1 MKKWTY
7 LVAAGMLLGAT
18 PVFTGCIDNDE
29 PEGISLLRGA
39 KAELLKA
46 KATVEEANAA
56 WILASAQYQE
66 ALARHESA
74 LAQAAEYEAQKRKL
88 EAEMMAAQNEKDKI
102 ELQKQIEKIQQDME
116 ENAQKHETEMIK
128 LQKLHAQAQR
138 NFELVLKQIEIAK
151 AVASDQALVTI
162 ANLEEKVTTAYTKLY
177 GDEKNKGLVEKLY
190 LAEKNLYDASMNK
203 AQGKDE
209 NGNDAGI
216 WIPTLKVEVEKQQA
230 ALDAANEA
238 LTTLQEFLSKDAETN
253 DWRAE
258 ITKMEDAIN
267 DLDKQIAQKQIDLEK
282 AKNSESYIAAEQ
294 AVEGVKVKDEDGND
308 KVISDGAK
316 QVKEKAVTALN
327 DKKEE
332 TSFNLKEYKLDVDVT
347 DAVADI
353 LADAETSD
361 ADYNG
366 IPTNWKELQ
375 YSAAEYKYFANGE
388 AIDLDIEKG
397 KYPSEIGNVI
407 EDFTYW
413 KKITNAATADNNAI
427 EKAKIDLKAAQKA
440 ETDALKAY
448 NEAKADW
455 NIALEAYRDEKAAT
469 VPTTELKKVLDAYN
483 TQYTALANAISAYNK
498 AYNDAYNKA
507 YDAEMAKQAVAYKFD
522 HAVNAIADILG
533 FNKAKAATDCSNITA
548 LNRTEAMFVAI
559 IKDNCNA
566 QGNETAS
573 QVQAKVMAAINAA
586 VDAEMKKAVYTD
598 VAKAAGDTEANK
610 TKKDAVEAAKTKVVE
625 AYGKIDAA
633 IAAYNNLAKLPYG
646 QKSTKDAAKLLKKE
660 ALAGAKATADA
671 DWAVDGAWY
680 KLNAKT
686 SNLEILNSNITAE
699 EITVATKTEI
709 DATLAKAAWE
719 STSATAFGAN
729 DRMLEPALSETKG
742 NSKGK
747 ALFDAKANVKKQEN
761 IIASEPDLKKFQ
773 EQLEADYNALTAT
786 IQKEYD
792 EAFSKEIAAVEA
804 AEVALKEAEAK
815 LAAEKAKNSDIEV
828 AIAKLQAQLEAQG
841 KVKSQLI
848 AAVEDFLGITWPKDE
863 TKDEITTDKKFEY
876 KDTKAFVKALENA
889 VLTQKANV
897 ANAEKNLAEAK
908 VALQKAEEGKYDA
921 VADAERKLKIAQQ
934 EYEAGAAE
942 YETALANLQKGLEIM
957 SKDAE

>member
-116 ENAQKHETEMIK
+116 ENALTHETTMINLK
-128 LQKLHAQAQR
+128 NLQAQAQR
-138 NFELVLKQIEIAK
+138 NFELVIKQIEIAK
-151 AVASDQALVTI
+151 AVASDNVKVTI
-162 ANLEEKVTTAYTKLY
+162 ETLEAKVQKAYAILYGGSYTEGNTVITVNKAKALAEILYTK
-177 GDEKNKGLVEKLY
+177 EE
-190 LAEKNLYDASMNK
+190 ALYDASMDK
-203 AQGKDE
+203 AQGKGE
-209 NGNDAGI
+209 NGAEV
-216 WIPTLKVEVEKQQA
+216 WIPSLKLNVEKKQA
-230 ALDAANEA
+230 ELDAKNEA

-258 ITKMEDAIN
+258 ITKMEDAIK
-267 DLDKQIAQKQIDLEK
+267 DLDKQISQKQIDLKK
-282 AKNSESYIAAEQ
+282 AQNSESYIAADQ
-294 AVEGVKVKDEDGND
+294 AVNGVKDEDGN
-308 KVISDGAK
+308 VVSDGAM
-316 QVKEKAVTALN
+316 QVKDKAVATLN
-327 DKKEE
+327 SKKEE

-353 LADAETSD
+353 LADVETSD

-375 YSAAEYKYFANGE
+375 YSAAEYKYFANGK

-397 KYPSEIGNVI
+397 KYPSEIGSVI

-522 HAVNAIADILG
+522 QAVSAIDAIPG

-586 VDAEMKKAVYTD
+586 VDTEMKKAVYTD

-686 SNLEILNSNITAE
+686 SNLEILNSNIAAE
-699 EITVATKTEI
+699 EITAATKTEI

-719 STSATAFGAN
+719 VTSVTAFGAN
-729 DRMLEPALSETKG
+729 DRMLEPALSETTG

-761 IIASEPDLKKFQ
+761 IIASEPDLKKFK

-786 IQKEYD
+786 IQKEYA
-792 EAFSKEIAAVEA
+792 EAFSKETAAVEA
-804 AEVALKEAEAK
+804 AEKALEKAK
-815 LAAEKAKNSDIEV
+815 LALAAEEAKFDDINVE
-828 AIAKLQAQLEAQG
+828 IAKLQAQSIAQG
-841 KVKSQLI
+841 KIKDQLI
-848 AAVEDFLGITWPKDE
+848 DAVKAHLGIEWPIGS
-863 TKDEITTDKKFEY
+863 TAPGNY
-876 KDTKAFVKALENA
+876 DTKAFVKALETA
-889 VLTQKANV
+889 VEKQKEEV
-897 ANAEKNLAEAK
+897 AKAEKNLAEAK
-908 VALQKAEEGKYDA
+908 VDLQKAEEGKYDA
-921 VADAERKLKIAQQ
+921 VAKAERELKLAQQ